1 MIDAPAIQSLAG
13 EAAAAAKPMVFWTR
27 ELG

>member
-1 MIDAPAIQSLAG
+1 MIDVAAIETLAG